1 FIILCLYDIACDVQ
15 IVETPLLHTDH
26 YLIAGTADE
35 LISAS
40 SVAVS
45 QHTALNGPVNF
56 VIITN
61 NHNIL
66 FSILD
71 LDPVCKLLHSTPSF
85 LISIIYICKESI
97 KIKTHNYQKIKS
109 CSGNFHLSATLHAI
123 SFVFQFQNRHDFN
136 VRTVRKQ
143 INRLNL
149 FECIAEFSQPCNVV
163 GK

>member
-15 IVETPLLHTDH
+15 IEETPLLHTDH
-26 YLIAGTADE
+26 YLIAGTDDE

-45 QHTALNGPVNF
+45 QHTALNGHVNL

-71 LDPVCKLLHSTPSF
+71 LDPVCILLHSTPTF

-97 KIKTHNYQKIKS
+97 KIKRIIIKKLRAAAATFTLLQLFMQYYSFSTSITDKIS
-109 CSGNFHLSATLHAI
+109 T
-123 SFVFQFQNRHDFN
+123 
-136 VRTVRKQ
+136 
-143 INRLNL
+143 
-149 FECIAEFSQPCNVV
+149 
-163 GK
+163 